1 MNSAEEKAKALRLQ
15 IADTENELARLKLQL
30 STIEEKADEPKES
43 KEPDTTGSNTDG
55 LVTHDDSKWPMN
67 LDEYKRYG
75 RQMIVPDIGVEGQL
89 RLRST
94 SVLLVGAGG
103 LGCPAAA
110 YIAGAGVG
118 TIGIVDGDIVEESN
132 LHRQILHSTDRV
144 GVNKAV
150 SIAKYISG
158 LNPNVKT
165 NVYETHLTP
174 QNAQDIVKDYDL
186 VLDCTDHP
194 TSRYL
199 ISDICVLLQKPLV
212 SASALRTDGQLIVLN
227 NPALPPGDLSGG
239 PCYRCVFPKPPPPEA
254 VTSCGDGGIIGPV
267 VGVMGVLQAL
277 EAIKIIASGK
287 LTGDGE
293 ISWPNRTTNP
303 TTMLI
308 FSTNGTSPFR
318 NVRLKGRR
326 SDCFACGE
334 DSQLSLEQ
342 MKSGSMDYV
351 LFCGMTHPVSLLSD
365 EERVE
370 PREYE
375 ESIRKKEINHL
386 LIDVREKVQ
395 FDICHIKGS
404 DNIPFSSLQK
414 DRAFEDGLLAWLTH
428 NLDRKAPIYVVC
440 RLGNDSQVITKMM
453 KEKGLD
459 LNGERYIGDIKG
471 GLRSWKEQVDTS
483 WPEY

>member
-1 MNSAEEKAKALRLQ
+1 MNSAEEKASALRRQ
-15 IADTENELARLKLQL
+15 ITDTETELASLKLQL
-30 STIEEKADEPKES
+30 LSIEGKDVDS
-43 KEPDTTGSNTDG
+43 KDLEVTEEG
-55 LVTHDDSKWPMN
+55 LVTHGESKWPMS
-67 LDEYKRYG
+67 LEEYKRYG
-75 RQMIVPDIGVEGQL
+75 RQMIVPDIGIQGQL

-118 TIGIVDGDIVEESN
+118 TIGIVDGDTVEESN
-132 LHRQILHSTDRV
+132 LHRQVLHSTDRV

-165 NVYETHLTP
+165 NTFETHLTP
-174 QNAQDIVKDYDL
+174 QNAEDIVKDYDL

-212 SASALRTDGQLIVLN
+212 SASALRTDGQLIILN

-277 EAIKIIASGK
+277 EAIKLIASGK
-287 LTGDGE
+287 LATVGE
-293 ISWPNRTTNP
+293 KNETSSTPKTNP
-303 TTMLI
+303 TTMLL

-326 SDCFACGE
+326 STCFACGE
-334 DSQLSLEQ
+334 EPQLSLEQ
-342 MKSGSMDYV
+342 LKSGSMDYV
-351 LFCGMTHPVSLLSD
+351 LFCGMTHPVKLLSD

-370 PREYE
+370 AKDYE
-375 ESIRKKEINHL
+375 ESIRKEEQDHL

-395 FDICHIKGS
+395 FDICNIEGS
-404 DNIPFSSLQK
+404 HNIPFSSFQGNRINE
-414 DRAFEDGLLAWLTH
+414 DRSLLTLTDGLSP
-428 NLDRKAPIYVVC
+428 KAPIYVVC
-440 RLGNDSQVITKMM
+440 RLGNDSQVVTKKM
-453 KEKGLD
+453 KEMGLD
-459 LNGERYIGDIKG
+459 LRGDRYIGDIKG
-471 GLRSWKEQVDTS
+471 GLRSWKEQVDSS